1 MAECRDVTLVVEAGK
16 VAEFRA
22 ATGLPRDDAAR
33 FAPPTFPVVVEHAG
47 AVFADLLV
55 DRGVDLGRVL
65 HGEECIEY
73 PGGPLRVGEQLHG
86 QMWIAGE
93 ESREGSEGS
102 LRLVSVRME
111 LLRADGSTAVTV
123 DRVLVVLGTI
133 RSLAEPPRPP
143 YRSR

>member
-1 MAECRDVTLVVEAGK
+1 MAERRDVTLVVEAGK

-22 ATGLPRDDAAR
+22 ATGLPRDDAAV

-93 ESREGSEGS
+93 ESRQGSEGP
-102 LRLVSVRME
+102 LTLVSVRLE
-111 LLRADGSTAVTV
+111 LRRPDESVAATV
-123 DRVLVVLGTI
+123 ERVMVVLEDQP
-133 RSLAEPPRPP
+133 L
-143 YRSR
+143 